1 MDKLDPDFAPA
12 SDHEEDTF
20 LIETTPIDDNIYL
33 VYGSCLKK
41 LLRYCSKCGEALDTS
56 LTKIKKNTGSQ
67 LSMSLACLSM
77 CYFLLIL

>member
-20 LIETTPIDDNIYL
+20 LIETTSIDDNIYL

-41 LLRYCSKCGEALDTS
+41 RFVIVRNVGKRW
-56 LTKIKKNTGSQ
+56 IQ
-67 LSMSLACLSM
+67 V
-77 CYFLLIL
+77 

>member
-20 LIETTPIDDNIYL
+20 LIETTSIDDNIYL

-41 LLRYCSKCGEALDTS
+41 LLRYCSKCEEALDTS
-56 LTKIKKNTGSQ
+56 
-67 LSMSLACLSM
+67 
-77 CYFLLIL
+77 